1 MAQAKPTLRFAAV
14 FSDKDIRADMVRM
27 LAKDI
32 AADFTVEPFFNAS
45 LFKQGTELVALQR
58 DNLEM
63 GNIAPQDISKQIP
76 AWSILTSAYL
86 FRDAGHLKR
95 LLDGEL
101 GAQFKKQAE
110 EQVKVKILGPT
121 FFGTRQ
127 VGLKPNK
134 KINTP
139 ADLAGIKLRMPPG
152 DAWQLLGRSLGANP
166 TPMAYAEVYTGLQT
180 GAIDGQDNPLP
191 NVQNMKFYEVMS
203 QIVLTSHLVG
213 YDLLCMNLKTW
224 NAMARRGRSPSRPRS
239 TRRSP
244 GARPSTRS
252 ARRSSPTA
260 SASRACRS
268 TPDQT
273 RFRAHAQ
280 KVYLASDEAKE
291 WPKGLLE
298 KDQRAEVA
306 PQCHCGSGRLAAPPG
321 GERRRGPARGDVPR
335 LHRTDRVPLSL
346 QFPDRLDLRADGRH
360 AGCGWC
366 SGARRSCWRQARR
379 SASICSTARRPARA
393 HRDGIVFRRR
403 VVILYGSRSGELS
416 YVSFMKVEK
425 PPTSRS
431 AWTGCSRSTRLPR
444 ARSGRY
450 LWLLWQLLR
459 GQDPEAPTR
468 PGELGL

>member
-1 MAQAKPTLRFAAV
+1 MDFRFDRRSALKAGAALAATAALPVFSQSKTKIRFAAV

-32 AADFTVEPFFNAS
+32 AADFSVETFFNAS

-58 DNLEM
+58 DNLEI
-63 GNIAPQDISKQIP
+63 GNIAPQDISKQIS
-76 AWSILTSAYL
+76 AWTILTSAYL
-86 FRDAGHLKR
+86 FRDAGHLSAFWN
-95 LLDGEL
+95 GEL

-110 EQVKVKILGPT
+110 EQAKVRILGPT

-213 YDLLCMNLKTW
+213 YDLLCINLKTW
-224 NAMARRGRSPSRPRS
+224 NAMGAARQKSFQAAVDKALAWS
-239 TRRSP
+239 TAEHQKREVELADGFRKQ
-244 GARPSTRS
+244 GLQVYV
-252 ARRSSPTA
+252 
-260 SASRACRS
+260 
-268 TPDQT
+268 PDQEA
-273 RFRAHAQ
+273 FRAHAQ

-298 KDQRAEVA
+298 KINA
-306 PQCHCGSGRLAAPPG
+306 L
-321 GERRRGPARGDVPR
+321 
-335 LHRTDRVPLSL
+335 
-346 QFPDRLDLRADGRH
+346 
-360 AGCGWC
+360 
-366 SGARRSCWRQARR
+366 
-379 SASICSTARRPARA
+379 
-393 HRDGIVFRRR
+393 
-403 VVILYGSRSGELS
+403 
-416 YVSFMKVEK
+416 K
-425 PPTSRS
+425 
-431 AWTGCSRSTRLPR
+431 
-444 ARSGRY
+444 
-450 LWLLWQLLR
+450 
-459 GQDPEAPTR
+459 
-468 PGELGL
+468 